1 MIKIASVLDSLLTFL
16 FSILPYS
23 YTSTCIYVSTYK
35 GIGAEQSNGQ
45 SINFFKSSSISTF

>member
-35 GIGAEQSNGQ
+35 GIGAEQTNGQ
-45 SINFFKSSSISTF
+45 SINFKSSSISTF